1 MLKWRSNLSK
11 TTGLNPFIWAIL
23 FILPFYYIFRT
34 SSKAHT
40 AIGIALI
47 ILFFISYAL
56 VFVTKGW
63 KVYVWSGVQIVIS
76 IAMTVLFGFVYFSL
90 LLTFVIGNIMS
101 KKGFITL
108 YVIHL
113 TVTIATIDY
122 AIIVK
127 NPVVISQLPFV
138 FICLIMVVLLPIS
151 NYNRNKN
158 EQLQGQLNDANKR
171 ISELVKLEERQR
183 IARDLHD
190 TLGQKLSLIGLKSD
204 LALKLMAKSPA
215 QSMVE
220 MKEVRQ
226 TARNALK
233 EVREIV
239 KQMRGARLIEE
250 MARIELML
258 KTARIEL
265 KVEGD
270 LEPKDLSL
278 MNENVLCMC
287 LKEAV
292 TNLVRHSGA
301 SVCTIA
307 IRPDRLALIAMVE
320 DNGIG
325 LPQNAIY
332 SKGSG
337 LKGMK
342 ERLEFIN
349 GSLEIGE
356 GPGTSLVMK
365 VPNTHPREKA

>member
-1 MLKWRSNLSK
+1 MAKWSSNLYK

-34 SSKAHT
+34 SSTAHT
-40 AIGIALI
+40 AAGITLI
-47 ILFFISYAL
+47 ILFFVSYAL

-63 KVYVWSGVQIVIS
+63 KLYVWSGVQIAIS
-76 IAMTVLFGFVYFSL
+76 IAMTILFGFVYFSL
-90 LLTFVIGNIMS
+90 LLAFVIGNIMS

-108 YVIHL
+108 YVVHL
-113 TVTIATIDY
+113 TITIAIIDY

-138 FICLIMVVLLPIS
+138 LICLIMVILLPIS

-158 EQLQGQLNDANKR
+158 ERLQGQLNDANKR

-204 LALKLMAKSPA
+204 LALKLMNKNPS
-215 QSMVE
+215 QSMDE

-233 EVREIV
+233 EVRQIV
-239 KQMRGARLIEE
+239 TQMRGAKLTEE
-250 MARIELML
+250 IVRIEQML
-258 KTARIEL
+258 RTARIEL
-265 KVEGD
+265 VVEGD
-270 LEPKDLSL
+270 LEPKNLSL

-292 TNLVRHSGA
+292 TNLVKHSGA
-301 SVCTIA
+301 SVCTIT
-307 IRPDRLALIAMVE
+307 IRPDRLALVVIVE

-325 LPQNAIY
+325 MTPHATY
-332 SKGSG
+332 SRGSG
-337 LKGMK
+337 LIGMK

-349 GSLEIGE
+349 GSLDMGE
-356 GPGTSLVMK
+356 GPGTSLVMTI
-365 VPNTHPREKA
+365 PNTHPREKA

>member
-1 MLKWRSNLSK
+1 MLKWRSNLYK
-11 TTGLNPFIWAIL
+11 TTGLNPFIWVIL

-34 SSKAHT
+34 STRAHT
-40 AIGIALI
+40 AVGIGLI
-47 ILFFISYAL
+47 ILFFVSYVL

-63 KVYVWSGVQIVIS
+63 KVYVWSGVQIAIS

-90 LLTFVIGNIMS
+90 LLTFVIGNIVS

-113 TVTIATIDY
+113 TITIIIIDY

-138 FICLIMVVLLPIS
+138 MICLIMVILLPIS

-204 LALKLMAKSPA
+204 LALKLMNKDSA

-233 EVREIV
+233 EVRQIV
-239 KQMRGARLIEE
+239 TQMRGARLTEE
-250 MARIELML
+250 IARIEQML
-258 KTARIEL
+258 RTARIEL
-265 KVEGD
+265 IVEGD
-270 LEPKDLSL
+270 LEPKNLSL

-292 TNLVRHSGA
+292 TNLVKHSGA
-301 SVCTIA
+301 SICTIT
-307 IRPDRLALIAMVE
+307 IRPDRLALVVIVV

-325 LPQNAIY
+325 MSQPATY
-332 SKGSG
+332 SSGSG
-337 LKGMK
+337 LIGMK

-349 GSLEIGE
+349 GSLELGE
-356 GPGTSLVMK
+356 GPGTALIMTI
-365 VPNTHPREKA
+365 PNTQPREKA

>member
-1 MLKWRSNLSK
+1 MLNWRSNLYK

-34 SSKAHT
+34 STRAHT
-40 AIGIALI
+40 AIGIGLI
-47 ILFFISYAL
+47 LLFFVSYVL
-56 VFVTKGW
+56 VFITKGW
-63 KVYVWSGVQIVIS
+63 KVYIWSGVQIAIS

-90 LLTFVIGNIMS
+90 LLTFVIGNIVS

-113 TVTIATIDY
+113 TITIIIIDY

-138 FICLIMVVLLPIS
+138 MICLIMVILLPIS

-158 EQLQGQLNDANKR
+158 EQLQGQLNDANRR

-204 LALKLMAKSPA
+204 LALKLMNKDSA

-233 EVREIV
+233 EVRQIV
-239 KQMRGARLIEE
+239 TQMRGARLTEE
-250 MARIELML
+250 IARIQQML
-258 KTARIEL
+258 RTARIEL
-265 KVEGD
+265 VVEGD
-270 LEPKDLSL
+270 LEPKNLSL

-292 TNLVRHSGA
+292 TNLVKHSGA
-301 SVCTIA
+301 SVCTIT
-307 IRPDRLALIAMVE
+307 IKPDRLALVVIVE

-325 LPQNAIY
+325 MSQQAAN
-332 SKGSG
+332 STGSG
-337 LKGMK
+337 LIGMK

-349 GSLEIGE
+349 GSLELDE
-356 GPGTSLVMK
+356 GPGTALVMTI
-365 VPNTHPREKA
+365 PNTQPREKA

>member
-1 MLKWRSNLSK
+1 MQKWRSNLHK

-34 SSKAHT
+34 SSRAHT
-40 AIGIALI
+40 TVGIALI
-47 ILFFISYAL
+47 LLFFVSYVL

-63 KVYVWSGVQIVIS
+63 KVYVWSGVQIAVS

-90 LLTFVIGNIMS
+90 LLAFVIGNIMS

-113 TVTIATIDY
+113 TFTIATIEY
-122 AIIVK
+122 AILVK
-127 NPVVISQLPFV
+127 HPMVISQLPFV
-138 FICLIMVVLLPIS
+138 LICLIMVILLPIS

-158 EQLQGQLNDANKR
+158 EQLQDRLNDANKR

-190 TLGQKLSLIGLKSD
+190 TLGQQLSLIGLKSD
-204 LALKLMAKSPA
+204 LAIKLMAKNPS
-215 QSMVE
+215 QSMEE
-220 MKEVRQ
+220 MMEVRQ

-239 KQMRGARLIEE
+239 TQMRGAKLAEE
-250 MARIELML
+250 LARIGKML

-265 KVEGD
+265 MVEGD
-270 LEPKDLSL
+270 LESQNLSL

-292 TNLVRHSGA
+292 TNLVKHSGA
-301 SVCTIA
+301 TLCMIT
-307 IRPDRLALIAMVE
+307 IRPDRLALVTTVE

-325 LPQNAIY
+325 MTQNALY

-349 GSLEIGE
+349 GSLELGA
-356 GPGTSLVMK
+356 GPGSSLVMK
-365 VPNTHPREKA
+365 VPHTHPREKA

>member
-1 MLKWRSNLSK
+1 MQKWRLNLHE

-34 SSKAHT
+34 SSRAHI
-40 AIGIALI
+40 AVGIALI
-47 ILFFISYAL
+47 LLFFVSYVL

-63 KVYVWSGVQIVIS
+63 KVYVWSGVQIAIS

-90 LLTFVIGNIMS
+90 LLAFVIGNIMS
-101 KKGFITL
+101 KTGFITL

-113 TVTIATIDY
+113 TVTIVTIEY
-122 AIIVK
+122 AILVH
-127 NPVVISQLPFV
+127 NPMVVNQLPFV
-138 FICLIMVVLLPIS
+138 IICLIMVILLPIS

-158 EQLQGQLNDANKR
+158 EQLQGRLDDANKR

-190 TLGQKLSLIGLKSD
+190 TLGQQLSLIGLKSD
-204 LALKLMAKSPA
+204 LAIKLMAKSPS
-215 QSMVE
+215 QSIVE
-220 MKEVRQ
+220 MEEVRQ
-226 TARNALK
+226 TARNAMK

-239 KQMRGARLIEE
+239 MQMRGAKLAEE
-250 MARIELML
+250 LSRIEQIL

-265 KVEGD
+265 VVEGD
-270 LEPKDLSL
+270 LEPMSLSL
-278 MNENVLCMC
+278 MNETVLCMC

-292 TNLVRHSGA
+292 TNLVKHSAA
-301 SVCTIA
+301 SVCTIS
-307 IRPDRLALIAMVE
+307 IRPDPLALVATVD

-325 LPQNAIY
+325 ITRHGLF

-349 GSLEIGE
+349 GSLELGE
-356 GPGTSLVMK
+356 GPGTLLVMK
-365 VPNTHPREKA
+365 VPHTHPREKA

>member
-1 MLKWRSNLSK
+1 MLNWRSNLHK

-34 SSKAHT
+34 SKAHT
-40 AIGIALI
+40 AVGITLI
-47 ILFFISYAL
+47 VLFLVSYVL

-63 KVYVWSGVQIVIS
+63 KVYVWSGLQIVIS
-76 IAMTVLFGFVYFSL
+76 IVMTVLFGFVYFSL
-90 LLTFVIGNIMS
+90 LLAFVIGNIGS

-108 YVIHL
+108 YIIHL
-113 TVTIATIDY
+113 TAAFATIDY
-122 AIIVK
+122 TIIVK
-127 NPVVISQLPFV
+127 NPMVITQLPFV
-138 FICLIMVVLLPIS
+138 FICLIMVILLPII

-204 LALKLMAKSPA
+204 LALKLMSKSPA
-215 QSMVE
+215 QSVVE

-233 EVREIV
+233 EVRQIV
-239 KQMRGARLIEE
+239 TQMRGAKLPEE
-250 MARIELML
+250 LARIEQML
-258 KTARIEL
+258 KTARIGL
-265 KVEGD
+265 IVNGD
-270 LEPKDLSL
+270 LEPKNLSL

-292 TNLVRHSGA
+292 TNLVKHSGA
-301 SVCTIA
+301 SVCTIT
-307 IRPDRLALIAMVE
+307 IRPDRLALVVIVE

-325 LPQNAIY
+325 MTLQATY

-337 LKGMK
+337 LIGMK

-349 GSLEIGE
+349 GSLELGE
-356 GPGTSLVMK
+356 GPGTSLVMT
-365 VPNTHPREKA
+365 VPNTDPREKA

>member
-1 MLKWRSNLSK
+1 MLNWRSNLYK

-34 SSKAHT
+34 STRAHT
-40 AIGIALI
+40 AVGIGLI
-47 ILFFISYAL
+47 LLFFISYVL
-56 VFVTKGW
+56 VFITKGW
-63 KVYVWSGVQIVIS
+63 KVYIWSGLQIAIS

-90 LLTFVIGNIMS
+90 LLTFVIGNIVS

-113 TVTIATIDY
+113 TITIIIIDY
-122 AIIVK
+122 AIIIK

-138 FICLIMVVLLPIS
+138 MICLIMVILLPIS

-204 LALKLMAKSPA
+204 LALKLMNKDSA

-233 EVREIV
+233 EVRQIV
-239 KQMRGARLIEE
+239 TQMRGARLTEE
-250 MARIELML
+250 IARIQQML
-258 KTARIEL
+258 RTARIEL
-265 KVEGD
+265 IVEGD
-270 LEPKDLSL
+270 LEPKCLSL

-292 TNLVRHSGA
+292 TNVVKHSEA
-301 SVCTIA
+301 SVCTIT
-307 IRPDRLALIAMVE
+307 IKPDRLALVVIVE

-325 LPQNAIY
+325 MSQQATY
-332 SKGSG
+332 SNGSG
-337 LKGMK
+337 LIGMK

-349 GSLEIGE
+349 GSLELSE
-356 GPGTSLVMK
+356 GPGTALVITI
-365 VPNTHPREKA
+365 PNTQPREKA